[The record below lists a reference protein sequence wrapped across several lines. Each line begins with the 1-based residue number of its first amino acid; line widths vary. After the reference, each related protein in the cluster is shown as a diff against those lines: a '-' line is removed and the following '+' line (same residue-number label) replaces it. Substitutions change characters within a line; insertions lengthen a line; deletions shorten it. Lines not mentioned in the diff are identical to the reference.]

1 MKFASPLVIVAS
13 LCALPPIATAQAPVG
28 PVGPTPPKA
37 AAPVGPTAPT
47 VKPSAEAR
55 PAESLEAVMAGIE
68 RSVGDLSGLD
78 KAWETLSPPE
88 RKGLTTDLE
97 QIRKRLDHTA
107 PQPAGPLPS
116 ATKPPFKAVIADLE
130 RSTGELRSLD
140 KSWEELNPLER
151 SRLTTRLERIR
162 KQLDETIEK
171 PVGPVPPPGTP
182 TMPPGPP
189 PAPKPKPTKPSSEG
203 VSQ

>member
-1 MKFASPLVIVAS
+1 MKFAPPLVIVAS
-13 LCALPPIATAQAPVG
+13 LCVRSPIAMAQAPVG
-28 PVGPTPPKA
+28 PVGPPRGAP
-37 AAPVGPTAPT
+37 APVGPTAPV
-47 VKPSAEAR
+47 VKQPSAEAQ
-55 PAESLEAVMAGIE
+55 PAESLEAVMTDIE
-68 RSVGDLSGLD
+68 HSVGDLSGLD
-78 KAWETLSPPE
+78 KAWEALSPLE
-88 RKGLTTDLE
+88 RTRLTTELE
-97 QIRKRLDHTA
+97 QIRKRLDDTA
-107 PQPAGPLPS
+107 QQPAGPLPS